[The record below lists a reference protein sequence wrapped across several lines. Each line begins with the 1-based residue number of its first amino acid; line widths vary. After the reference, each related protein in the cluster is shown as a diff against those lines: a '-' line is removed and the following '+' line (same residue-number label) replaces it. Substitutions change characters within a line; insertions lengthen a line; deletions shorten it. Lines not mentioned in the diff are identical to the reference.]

1 MRESSYHRD
10 QILLVG
16 ELKREVN
23 SILREFKRFI
33 SRGRSMV
40 SVGNKSIRPISR
52 LKDIKF
58 LINFIKKGGI

>member
-33 SRGRSMV
+33 NKGRSMV
-40 SVGNKSIRPISR
+40 SLGNKSIRPISR

>member
-40 SVGNKSIRPISR
+40 SLGNKSIRPISR

>member
-40 SVGNKSIRPISR
+40 SVGNKSIPA
-52 LKDIKF
+52 D
-58 LINFIKKGGI
+58 

>member
-33 SRGRSMV
+33 SKGRSMV
-40 SVGNKSIRPISR
+40 SLGNKSIRPISR